1 MYTYMNDGSITSV
14 NGIKSAGIHS
24 GVKRKRKDLALIVSD
39 SLCTAVGTYTL
50 NKAKAA
56 PVSISKN
63 ITDNGGKVKALL
75 VNSGNANACTGE
87 RGYSDALGMQK
98 CCAEKLNVSP
108 NKVLI
113 SSTGIIGKYLEID
126 KIKEGINGIIPKLSY
141 NGGTDSAEAIM
152 TTDIKKK
159 EFALKVQLEKG
170 EVTIGGIAK
179 GSGMI
184 MPNMATMLGFLA
196 TDALIDN
203 NTLKKLLKNSVNK
216 TFNKISVDGETST
229 NDMVV
234 MIANGANG
242 ISINENTDDYKKF
255 QSALDDICTKMAKA
269 IVGDG
274 EGATKLVTINI
285 NNAKS
290 NKDADLIA
298 KALANSPLFKTAIY
312 GEDANWG
319 RIISAAGASEADIVP
334 EKTSILIN
342 DLPILD
348 PNYKIITNGESLKNA
363 LSGKEIIVTVD
374 LHNGSSSTTWWTCDY
389 SEQYIKINAHYT
401 T

>member
-1 MYTYMNDGSITSV
+1 
-14 NGIKSAGIHS
+14 
-24 GVKRKRKDLALIVSD
+24 
-39 SLCTAVGTYTL
+39 
-50 NKAKAA
+50 
-56 PVSISKN
+56 
-63 ITDNGGKVKALL
+63 
-75 VNSGNANACTGE
+75 
-87 RGYSDALGMQK
+87 
-98 CCAEKLNVSP
+98 
-108 NKVLI
+108 
-113 SSTGIIGKYLEID
+113 
-126 KIKEGINGIIPKLSY
+126 
-141 NGGTDSAEAIM
+141 
-152 TTDIKKK
+152 
-159 EFALKVQLEKG
+159 
-170 EVTIGGIAK
+170 
-179 GSGMI
+179 MI